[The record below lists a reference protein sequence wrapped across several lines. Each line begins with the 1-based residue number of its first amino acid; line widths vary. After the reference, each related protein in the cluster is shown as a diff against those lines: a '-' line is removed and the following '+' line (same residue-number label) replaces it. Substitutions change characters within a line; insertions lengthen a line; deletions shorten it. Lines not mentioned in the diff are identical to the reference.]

1 VSREHDDKIQ
11 HLLKEVVDHFDKED
25 RAVRE
30 RQIRTWRRLKLYW
43 EGFQRVWWNDV
54 AHDWK
59 IYDEQMIAES
69 SSDQGYYDKPVNVFR
84 ALLETIIAAL
94 SVNIP
99 NIVCYPDDAD
109 NPLDVATAKAGTKI
123 AGLLAK
129 HNDLSLLWLH
139 CLYIWC
145 TEGMVACYTYPKAD
159 DSFGTYEENNYE
171 DESTEAYQ
179 CPNCGSQLN
188 DDLFTQAEDFA
199 NTEKDEFDPD
209 DSDVPL
215 HDELAKGQIICPQ
228 CSIQLDP
235 DLQKTTLVTTRLV
248 GTTTKPKTRQ
258 CMEAYGGLY
267 VKIPVYAM
275 KQEDCPYLILAYEI
289 HYSQV
294 LKRYE
299 HLAKEDFNLKTS
311 AGGMYD
317 PYERWGRLNP
327 QYNGEY
333 PLNTVTVRNCWL
345 RPWAFNILPEE
356 DAKFLK
362 KEFPDGAKVVFA
374 NEIYAESENEA
385 LDDCWTIRQ
394 DPLSDYI
401 HHDPLGM
408 MLVNIQDITNEIISL
423 VLQTIEHGISQTFA
437 DPAVVNFD
445 QYRQQE
451 ATPGMI
457 IPTKAPRTG
466 MKIADGFFETRT
478 ANLSGEVLPFSEKIQ
493 EFGQF
498 VSGALPSLFGG
509 ALDNSN
515 TASEYS
521 MSRAQALQRLQNI
534 WKTLL
539 VFWKNINGK
548 AINSFIKELSTDE
561 RYVAKDEHG
570 EFYNVFIR
578 KSELLGKLGNIELE
592 ATENLPL
599 TWGQRNGILMQFM
612 QNANPMFMQMLMD
625 PENINILKEAMG
637 LEDMVV
643 PGEDDRQKQY
653 EEILQ
658 LTNSEPLQV
667 PQPVMGPPGPNGEPP
682 QPMMG
687 PDGQP
692 MIEPQEQPS
701 VPIDPEIDNHAIQG
715 QICRH
720 WLVSDAGRLAKLENP
735 VGYRNVMLHMKEHL
749 MAMQP
754 PPGSQPAPPPNMHQP
769 QPQAAP
775 QQQGAPQ

>member
-1 VSREHDDKIQ
+1 MPETSDEIKG
-11 HLLKEVVDHFDKED
+11 LLKQVVDHFDKED

-43 EGFQRVWWNDV
+43 EGFQRVWWNEV

-59 IYDEQMIAES
+59 VYDDQLLAES

-94 SVNIP
+94 SVTVP
-99 NIVCYPDDAD
+99 GVVAYPDDAD
-109 NPLDVATAKAGTKI
+109 NPLDVSTAKNATKI
-123 AGLLAK
+123 GELIGR
-129 HNDLSLLWLH
+129 HNDVSLLWLH
-139 CLYIWC
+139 ALYIWC
-145 TEGMVACYTYPKAD
+145 TEGMVAAYTYPKAD
-159 DSFGTYEENNYE
+159 EEYGTYEENEYE
-171 DESTEAYQ
+171 DEEVTGHF
-179 CPNCGSQLN
+179 CPTCGAQL
-188 DDLFTQAEDFA
+188 DPAMFQQAEQISD
-199 NTEKDEFDPD
+199 NEQDEYMPEDHD
-209 DSDVPL
+209 APL
-215 HDELAKGQIICPQ
+215 HDLILNQHEIVCPACAAQIAPT
-228 CSIQLDP
+228 
-235 DLQKTTLVTTRLV
+235 LQQSTMVITRLV

-258 CMEAYGGLY
+258 CIECYGGLY

-275 KQEDCPYLILAYEI
+275 KQTDCPYLIFAYEA

-299 HLAKEDFNLKTS
+299 HLNKDDFNLKSS

-345 RPWAFNILPEE
+345 RPWSFNVLKDE
-356 DAKFLK
+356 DADKLK
-362 KEFPDGAKVVFA
+362 KKYPDGVKVVFA
-374 NEIYAESENEA
+374 NELFAEAENES
-385 LDDCWTIRQ
+385 LDDCWTIRY
-394 DPLSDYI
+394 DPLSDYL

-408 MLVNIQDITNEIISL
+408 ILINTQDIINELISL
-423 VLQTIEHGISQTFA
+423 TLQTVEHGISQTFA
-437 DPAVVNFD
+437 DPGVLNFD
-445 QYRQQE
+445 QYKQQE
-451 ATPGMI
+451 VAPGMM
-457 IPTKAPRTG
+457 IPTKPPRTG

-478 ANLSGEVLPFSEKIQ
+478 ATLSGEVLPFTEKIQ

-534 WKTLL
+534 WKSLL
-539 VFWKNINGK
+539 VWWKNVNAK
-548 AINSFIKELSTDE
+548 AINSFMKEMATDE
-561 RYVAKDEHG
+561 KYVDRDEQG

-578 KSELLGKLGNIELE
+578 KSELQGKIGSIELE

-599 TWGQRNGILMQFM
+599 TWGQRNAIIMQFL
-612 QNANPMFMQMLMD
+612 QNANPIFMQALMD
-625 PENINILKEAMG
+625 PENITVLKEAMG
-637 LEDMVV
+637 LEDLVV
-643 PGEDDRQKQY
+643 PGENDRQKQY

-658 LTNSEPLQV
+658 LTNSEPIQV
-667 PQPVMGPPGPNGEPP
+667 PTMAP
-682 QPMMG
+682 PMMPG
-687 PDGQP
+687 MQP
-692 MIEPQEQPS
+692 QMQMEEQPS
-701 VPIDPEIDNHAIQG
+701 VSIEPDIDNHQIEA

-720 WLVSDAGRLAKLENP
+720 WLISDAGRLAKVENP
-735 VGYRNVMLHMKEHL
+735 TGYRNVLLHMKQHL

-754 PPGSQPAPPPNMHQP
+754 PPMPPM
-769 QPQAAP
+769 P
-775 QQQGAPQ
+775 QQGGKPNGSMQKPPQQEGTVQ